1 MISEEQDGTKQKLCR
16 IWTNSALGA
25 GARMRKIAV
34 VTLFTSDPFT
44 DSLPRK
50 TGSGDDGGDDGGDGG
65 VGRLIAARIWIPTVM
80 IRGATLGGTRP
91 PAL

>member
-44 DSLPRK
+44 PLARPVAAMTAAMTAMAAMTAWGALLPLRF
-50 TGSGDDGGDDGGDGG
+50 GFP
-65 VGRLIAARIWIPTVM
+65 L
-80 IRGATLGGTRP
+80 L
-91 PAL
+91 